1 MPDIINNIVWG
12 KPLLFL
18 LLGTG
23 LLYTV
28 RLGFFQ
34 IVKFP
39 QIMKCT
45 FFSLF
50 HDKSRTR
57 CSEKGSISQFQAVSA
72 ALAAAM
78 GTGNIAGVATALTI
92 GGAGAIFW
100 MWVSAVLGMALV
112 YGENY
117 LGTVYRRRIDGKW
130 YGGPMAYLEYGAG
143 KKGLAVMFAVCC
155 SLAALGMGNMTQVN
169 SISSSLEGCFGIS
182 PAVTGAAAVLICGV
196 IISGGIKRIG
206 SVTQILI
213 PVLSVAYIGAA
224 VFIIVCNC
232 ERIPAAFSE
241 IFRGAFGIRS
251 VGGGISGA
259 VISRSIN
266 AGLRR
271 GVFSNE
277 AGLGSSAV
285 LHSSADCRD
294 PGQQGMWAVFEVFA
308 DTIVCCTLTAL
319 VILTTGVMDG
329 GSDGVMLVTEAFGKE
344 TGKLAPYFITAAV
357 SLFAFATIIGWFYC
371 GECAV
376 TYIFGDAGIP
386 FYKLIFLAFV
396 FVGAVAELEAV
407 WTVSDIF
414 NGLMAFPNLTGLIL
428 LRKEVRTV
436 QIKGKPVLHKQL

>member
-1 MPDIINNIVWG
+1 MLNLVNNIVWG

-23 LLYTV
+23 MVYTV
-28 RLGFFQ
+28 RLRFFQ
-34 IVKFP
+34 IIKFP
-39 QIMKCT
+39 QIMKHT

-50 HDKSRTR
+50 HDKSRIQ

-92 GGAGAIFW
+92 GGAGSIFW
-100 MWVSAVLGMALV
+100 MWISAIMGMALV

-117 LGTVYRRRIDGKW
+117 LGVVYRRRIDGKW

-155 SLAALGMGNMTQVN
+155 AFAALGMGNMTQVN
-169 SISSSLEGCFGIS
+169 SISSSLEGCFGI
-182 PAVTGAAAVLICGV
+182 PPIMTGTAVALISGI

-213 PVLSVAYIGAA
+213 PFLSLIYIAAA
-224 VFIIVCNC
+224 VFIIMCNY

-241 IFRGAFGIRS
+241 IFNGAFGLRS

-259 VISRSIN
+259 VISRSVN

-285 LHSSADCRD
+285 LHSSADCRS
-294 PGQQGMWAVFEVFA
+294 PEQQGMWAVFEVFT

-319 VILTTGVMDG
+319 VILTTGVMESG
-329 GSDGVMLVTEAFGKE
+329 RNGVMLVTEAFGKE
-344 TGKLAPYFITAAV
+344 TGVFAPYFITAAV

-376 TYIFGDAGIP
+376 TYIFGDAAIL
-386 FYKLIFLAFV
+386 FYKLLFLIFIFI
-396 FVGAVAELEAV
+396 GAVAELEAV

-414 NGLMAFPNLTGLIL
+414 NGLMAFPNLSGLIL
-428 LRKEVRTV
+428 LRKEVKTV
-436 QIKGKPVLHKQL
+436 RIS